1 MTTKPK
7 IELKNI
13 KHTAWASQETHC
25 YQATLYVDGVKWGTV
40 SNQGHGGCD
49 LFDGAEGY
57 DWDDLAELNKRI
69 AETYKPYT
77 FGDGNDEVMLGAV
90 PRSIN
95 QDLDMV
101 CGDLVNQW
109 LRDRDF
115 NKAMKAKVL
124 FTKPN
129 VQGIWQLAVKK
140 PLTFEVMLAKAK
152 AQHPQY
158 TYLADLPVDEAKAI
172 YFA

>member
-1 MTTKPK
+1 MTIKPK

-13 KHTAWASQETHC
+13 KHSAWASQETHC

-40 SNQGHGGCD
+40 SNEGHGGCD

-69 AETYKPYT
+69 RETYEPYEYEGMT
-77 FGDGNDEVMLGAV
+77 LKLNIEML
-90 PRSIN
+90 
-95 QDLDMV
+95 

-109 LRDRDF
+109 LRDKDF
-115 NKAMKAKVL
+115 NRAMKAKVL

-140 PLTFEVMLAKAK
+140 PLTLEVMLAKAK

>member
-1 MTTKPK
+1 MTIKPV

-13 KHTAWASQETHC
+13 KHTAWASEETHC
-25 YQATLYVDGVKWGTV
+25 YQATLYVDGVKWGIV
-40 SNQGHGGCD
+40 SNAGHGGCD
-49 LFDGAEGY
+49 NFYGENKSYNDIK
-57 DWDDLAELNKRI
+57 ELNSRI
-69 AETYKPYT
+69 AETYEPYT

-109 LRDRDF
+109 LRDKDF
-115 NKAMKAKVL
+115 NRAMKAKVL
-124 FTKPN
+124 FTKPD
-129 VQGIWQLAVKK
+129 VRGVWQLAVKK
-140 PLTFEVMLAKAK
+140 PLTLEVMLAKLK
-152 AQHPQY
+152 TINPQY

>member
-1 MTTKPK
+1 MTIKPV

-13 KHTAWASQETHC
+13 KHTAWMSEETHC

-49 LFDGAEGY
+49 DFYGETRSDG
-57 DWDDLAELNKRI
+57 DLKWLNDQIKV
-69 AETYKPYT
+69 TYEPYT
-77 FGDGNDEVMLGAV
+77 YGDK
-90 PRSIN
+90 SIE

-101 CGDLVNQW
+101 CADLVNQW
-109 LRDRDF
+109 LRDKDF
-115 NKAMKAKVL
+115 NRAMKSKVL
-124 FTKPN
+124 FTKPDT
-129 VQGIWQLAVKK
+129 QGIWQVGFKK
-140 PLTFEVMLAKAK
+140 PKTLWMMTDVMKAK
-152 AQHPQY
+152 YPQY

>member
-1 MTTKPK
+1 MTTKPN

-13 KHTAWASQETHC
+13 KHTAWMSEETHC
-25 YQATLYVDGVKWGTV
+25 YQASLYVDGVKWGIV
-40 SNQGHGGCD
+40 SNAGHGGCD
-49 LFDGAEGY
+49 DFYGENKSY
-57 DWDDLAELNKRI
+57 DDIKELNSRI
-69 AETYKPYT
+69 AETYEPYT

-109 LRDRDF
+109 LRDKDF
-115 NKAMKAKVL
+115 NRAMKSKVL
-124 FTKPN
+124 FTKPD
-129 VQGIWQLAVKK
+129 VRGVWQLGFKK
-140 PLTFEVMLAKAK
+140 PKTLWMMMDVMKAK
-152 AQHPQY
+152 YPQY

-172 YFA
+172 YFS

>member
-1 MTTKPK
+1 MTIKPK

-13 KHTAWASQETHC
+13 KHSAWASHETHC

-49 LFDGAEGY
+49 NFYGEQRCEEDIEELNQRIKETYEPYEYEGY
-57 DWDDLAELNKRI
+57 TLKKNLE
-69 AETYKPYT
+69 
-77 FGDGNDEVMLGAV
+77 
-90 PRSIN
+90 
-95 QDLDMV
+95 MV

-115 NKAMKAKVL
+115 SKAMKANVL
-124 FTKPN
+124 FTKPDT
-129 VQGIWQLAVKK
+129 QGIWQLAVKK

>member
-13 KHTAWASQETHC
+13 KHTAWMSEETHC
-25 YQATLYVDGVKWGTV
+25 YQASLYVDGEHWGTV
-40 SNQGHGGCD
+40 SNEGHGGCD
-49 LFDGAEGY
+49 NFRGLER
-57 DWDDLAELNKRI
+57 DWADIRELNKRI
-69 AETYKPYT
+69 AETYEPYT

-95 QDLDMV
+95 QDLEMV
-101 CGDLVNQW
+101 CAGIVNQW

-115 NKAMKAKVL
+115 NRAMKAKVL
-124 FTKPN
+124 FTKPD
-129 VQGIWQLAVKK
+129 VQGVWQLAVKK
-140 PLTFEVMLAKAK
+140 PLTFEVMLAKLK
-152 AQHPQY
+152 ATNPQY